1 MSSFIFACSYAVDCS
16 KGQTWG
22 IQKVLYPRDAEI
34 KYFCWQV
41 KSRLTEWKVSVQF
54 LILENDFLTP
64 TESVLSDTD
73 YNEIIPGGLT
83 PLLFSKIPMEW
94 YNNVLWHT
102 RFYCVDHLLFAIWI
116 QALLL
121 GSSAF
126 WESHSAFNLLSLEVP
141 VSSGCREEPE
151 SITRTELQTP
161 DGKQKHTSSIYLFIL
176 ISWFLT
182 LRVGNIA
189 TGIRFE
195 WRPGAE
201 CQLSC
206 SLSAEKQCLEMPGN
220 KGPDSQLPSRQLV
233 LPYPVCKPRYKCSS
247 IFQTR
252 SQSKQYR

>member
-1 MSSFIFACSYAVDCS
+1 MKLFLGVLHHSCSA
-16 KGQTWG
+16 KFPW
-22 IQKVLYPRDAEI
+22 
-34 KYFCWQV
+34 
-41 KSRLTEWKVSVQF
+41 
-54 LILENDFLTP
+54 NDIIMC
-64 TESVLSDTD
+64 SDTR
-73 YNEIIPGGLT
+73 NFI
-83 PLLFSKIPMEW
+83 
-94 YNNVLWHT
+94 
-102 RFYCVDHLLFAIWI
+102 AWI
-116 QALLL
+116 TFICDLNS
-121 GSSAF
+121 SSAF
-126 WESHSAFNLLSLEVP
+126 GIECFLRIWESHSAFNLLSLEVP

-182 LRVGNIA
+182 LKVGNIA

-195 WRPGAE
+195 WRLGAE

-220 KGPDSQLPSRQLV
+220 KGPDSQLPSRQLI